1 MVAVISIYVLFLWF
15 VLFRWH
21 LCSYIYFR
29 DLSLRN
35 SQLVLHHECTVKSE
49 TVSFLSNWLWVEMSA
64 LDVPQTCLKWLDEM
78 EVFQNRN
85 VVANKWIEMRKSV
98 HQLFFDGSLND
109 GKLYRYLS
117 SRQWRPEKIKDYDYF
132 PTLLL
137 DWSIRDVQILRAYH
151 HYNAFQMWAWKLS
164 FSCL

>member
-1 MVAVISIYVLFLWF
+1 
-15 VLFRWH
+15 
-21 LCSYIYFR
+21 
-29 DLSLRN
+29 
-35 SQLVLHHECTVKSE
+35 
-49 TVSFLSNWLWVEMSA
+49 MSA

-98 HQLFFDGSLND
+98 HELFFDGSLND

-137 DWSIRDVQILRAYH
+137 DWSIRDVRILRAYH
-151 HYNAFQMWAWKLS
+151 HYNAFQM
-164 FSCL
+164 